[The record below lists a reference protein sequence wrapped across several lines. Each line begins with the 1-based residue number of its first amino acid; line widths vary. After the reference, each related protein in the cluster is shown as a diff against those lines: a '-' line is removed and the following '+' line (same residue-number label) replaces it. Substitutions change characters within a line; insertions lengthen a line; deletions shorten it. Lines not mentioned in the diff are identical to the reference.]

1 MNPKK
6 VIVTSKSNLLSKY
19 EKKFDSIDAL
29 LTKLVSADAKKS
41 VDTSILYIDDK
52 TSARAAGITAVKS
65 ITARNCKKAIDELY
79 KKHSPAYLM
88 IFGAQDIFPF
98 VEIINPA
105 GGDDDETVPSDLPY
119 ACEAGYSTSIN
130 AFTGPTRVV
139 GRLPD
144 IPGKASVAYV
154 TRLVNNVVKS
164 KPQKDSAYQN
174 YFSVSCHAWIKS
186 TQKSLQAMF
195 GQNNKLLISP
205 PSGKTYT
212 KAQLQAPTHFYNC
225 HGAQNDYNYYGQKG
239 NSYPAAFNTNQL
251 NKQISFGTV
260 VAAECCFGA
269 ELVNVDFAENP
280 DDISIANNYL
290 MQGALAFM
298 GSSNVA
304 YGPPDGQGLADLITQ
319 YFISFVL
326 QGASSGR
333 AMLQARQKF
342 LEVSGPSLDPYEL
355 KTLAQFY
362 LLGDPSVQCVLSAD
376 AVPSKEMQM
385 NPTFNNR
392 LNLFNKGV
400 SLRKS
405 IAPSEKVK
413 TVSKSKHT
421 DQIAQLLKKNAFKVV
436 DQEGLYVVK
445 SGMYDM
451 KALSG
456 VAAKK
461 ATQAVQFRTFVSKGK
476 AIKKGVT
483 DMRVMVV
490 KETDGDVLGWRVYVR
505 K

>member
-6 VIVTSKSNLLSKY
+6 IVVSSKSNLLLKY
-19 EKKFDSIDAL
+19 ENKLDSIDAL
-29 LTKLVSADAKKS
+29 LKKLVSADAKKS
-41 VDTSILYIDDK
+41 VDTTIVYIDDK
-52 TSARAAGITAVKS
+52 ASARSAGIAVVKS
-65 ITARNCKKAIDELY
+65 ITARNCKKAIDDLY

-88 IFGAQDIFPF
+88 IFGAQDVFPF
-98 VEIINPA
+98 VDIVNPA

-119 ACEAGYSTSIN
+119 ACEGGYSTSIN

-154 TRLVNNVVKS
+154 TRLVNNVIKS
-164 KPQKDSAYQN
+164 KPRKDNAYQN
-174 YFSVSCHAWIKS
+174 YFAVSCHSWIKS

-205 PSGKTYT
+205 PSGKSYT
-212 KAQLQAPTHFYNC
+212 KSQLQASTHFYNC

-239 NSYPAAFNTNQL
+239 NSYPTAFNTNQL

-260 VAAECCFGA
+260 VAAECCYGA
-269 ELVNVDFAENP
+269 ELVNIDFAENP

-290 MQGALAFM
+290 MQGALAFV
-298 GSSNVA
+298 GSSTVA

-342 LEVSGPSLDPYEL
+342 LDVSGPSLDPYEL

-376 AVPSKEMQM
+376 ALHAKSMVM

-400 SLRKS
+400 SLKKS

-413 TVSKSKHT
+413 TVTKSKRNNEI
-421 DQIAQLLKKNAFKVV
+421 QKLLKKNNFHGVK
-436 DQEGLYVVK
+436 QEGLYAVK

-451 KALSG
+451 QALSG

-461 ATQAVQFRTFVSKGK
+461 AMQEVQFRTFVSKGN
-476 AIKKGVT
+476 AIRKGVN
-483 DMRVMVV
+483 DMKVMVI